1 MANSRKLPRKPKMP
15 KESASV
21 GSWEKYHERLKLWA
35 KKCADIKKDAA
46 KKKALIAKAKKA

>member
-1 MANSRKLPRKPKMP
+1 MAHSKKLPKKPKMP

-21 GSWEKYHERLKLWA
+21 SVWEKYHERLKA
-35 KKCADIKKDAA
+35 HTKKVADIKKDAA